1 MPVPTGVRVAL
12 GVFCGEAFER
22 VLDDLGL
29 ERDVN
34 GILGMGLRHSGHIPA
49 LGLPHAMSA
58 GLPKLAIKDYGHG
71 PPGFHESDHP
81 LADNLV

>member
-29 ERDVN
+29 EC
-34 GILGMGLRHSGHIPA
+34 PA
-49 LGLPHAMSA
+49 TIINSLN
-58 GLPKLAIKDYGHG
+58 
-71 PPGFHESDHP
+71 
-81 LADNLV
+81 DN